1 MLRARH
7 FGARHF
13 RSYLFLAAGL
23 GIGLAIGGALAAGV
37 YLGRHA
43 DSLDQAALQ
52 EVRLKA
58 SASHGSETFAMATG
72 DISDGVEGLFCLD
85 FLTGDLSCFVINPRS
100 GAPGGLFRTN
110 VVADLPAD
118 KATGKKPAYV
128 MVTGQ
133 FQVRGGSYGGSQIAG
148 SLVYVADANTGTVA
162 VYGMPWN
169 KQASTAAAT
178 QGGKLVKLYAGKV
191 RALDIRD

>member
-1 MLRARH
+1 MAGANSSPTRELTMLRARY
-7 FGARHF
+7 F

-43 DSLDQAALQ
+43 DSLDQAAVNEL
-52 EVRLKA
+52 RLRA

-100 GAPGGLFRTN
+100 GAPGGLFRTY
-110 VVADLPAD
+110 VVEPNQMLCFPSGLA
-118 KATGKKPAYV
+118 KCE
-128 MVTGQ
+128 
-133 FQVRGGSYGGSQIAG
+133 
-148 SLVYVADANTGTVA
+148 
-162 VYGMPWN
+162 
-169 KQASTAAAT
+169 AAAFDSAMQSMIRRGLIIQERPRGAYSLT
-178 QGGKLVKLYAGKV
+178 KRGY
-191 RALDIRD
+191 RASLRAR